1 MYSVER
7 FSGVRAFVAV
17 AECGSFKAAAQL
29 LGLTPSA
36 ISKAVTRLE
45 AGLRVRLFQRTTRRL
60 KLTADGEIF
69 YRRSSQA
76 LAGLALADA
85 DAADIDQAIADGG
98 FVLNDSTVVMRHNAD
113 NDQIEFFC
121 DVGLPEVHARE
132 AAYRAALEINLCRS
146 YPGITLGV
154 HPESGRMVATVA
166 IHSLLVADDEVCL
179 NTLELLTRQV
189 GQLRASGAIALQAE
203 A

>member
-1 MYSVER
+1 MSPSDAPSLHARPLE
-7 FSGVRAFVAV
+7 AV
-17 AECGSFKAAAQL
+17 MGGPQDDGLEPMLAAQAE
-29 LGLTPSA
+29 SA
-36 ISKAVTRLE
+36 QRFAELMP
-45 AGLRVRLFQRTTRRL
+45 RVVRR
-60 KLTADGEIF
+60 
-69 YRRSSQA
+69 
-76 LAGLALADA
+76 ALADA

>member
-1 MYSVER
+1 MS
-7 FSGVRAFVAV
+7 
-17 AECGSFKAAAQL
+17 
-29 LGLTPSA
+29 PSDA
-36 ISKAVTRLE
+36 PSLHAHAPESR
-45 AGLRVRLFQRTTRRL
+45 G
-60 KLTADGEIF
+60 GGP
-69 YRRSSQA
+69 QA
-76 LAGLALADA
+76 LADAGLEPLMSAPSESAQRFAELMPRVVRRALIDA

-121 DVGLPEVHARE
+121 DVGLPEIHARE
-132 AAYRAALEINLCRS
+132 AAYRAALEINLCRR

-154 HPESGRMVATVA
+154 HPESGRMVATIA

-189 GQLRASGAIALQAE
+189 GQLRASQVIPLQDE